1 VTDAAPPSAEKSPG
15 RGVLKTVGIVLGAL
29 VGLAL
34 AIVAVIGLGLLF
46 WLLLREMAV
55 AVGRAIVDAVK
66 DAFNNRS

>member
-1 VTDAAPPSAEKSPG
+1 MNDAAPPSAAKSPG
-15 RGVLKTVGIVLGAL
+15 RTVLKTVAIVLGGL

-34 AIVAVIGLGLLF
+34 AVAGVIGLGLLF